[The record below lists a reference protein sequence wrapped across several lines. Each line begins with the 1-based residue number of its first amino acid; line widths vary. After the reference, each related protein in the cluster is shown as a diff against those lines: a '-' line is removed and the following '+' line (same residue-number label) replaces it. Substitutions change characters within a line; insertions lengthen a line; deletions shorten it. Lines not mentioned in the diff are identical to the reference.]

1 MLLTPTGLP
10 RPHIVMLASGGIRVL
25 SYVGALEELDRNGC
39 LGAVRTWCGVSG
51 GALIATAL
59 AFGYTYAE
67 LREIS
72 ERFDF
77 GLLKHIDEE
86 SPIRLLEGCY
96 GLDSG
101 AVLARFCSA
110 LAHVKGLPD
119 TITFGQLAER
129 GGVALRIWVADL
141 ESGQARVMSAGTTP
155 EFPVLKALQAS
166 MSIPIVYEPVI
177 GPSGELF
184 VDGALLHSYPIH
196 TLPAGERAVTLGI
209 IPYNTRC
216 NTQRHDGNLKWYLFR
231 CWNVM
236 FESRS
241 DPIVELFR
249 NSTITVNISTVS
261 ATDFDLDADER
272 LTLIKAG
279 QQATR
284 AYLREFK
291 ERRMALIAKQRRW
304 SA

>member
-10 RPHIVMLASGGIRVL
+10 RPSIVMLASGGIRVL

-67 LREIS
+67 LREIC

-77 GLLKHIDEE
+77 GVLKHIDEQ
-86 SPIRLLEGCY
+86 SPLRLLEGCY

-101 AVLARFCSA
+101 KMLARFCSA

-129 GGVALRIWVADL
+129 AGPTLRIWCADL
-141 ESGQARVMSAGTTP
+141 ETGQARVMSAGTTP
-155 EFPVLKALQAS
+155 EFPVLQALQAS
-166 MSIPIVYEPVI
+166 MSIPIVYEPVV
-177 GPSGELF
+177 GPSGELL
-184 VDGALLHSYPIH
+184 VDGALLHSYPVH
-196 TLPAGERAVTLGI
+196 TLPASERVVTLGI
-209 IPYNTRC
+209 IPHNR
-216 NTQRHDGNLKWYLFR
+216 NVPVQKSEGGIKWYLVR
-231 CWNVM
+231 CWTVM
-236 FESRS
+236 FDHRS
-241 DPIVELFR
+241 DPILELFR
-249 NSTITVNISTVS
+249 GSTIQVEIDTVS

-272 LTLIKAG
+272 AG
-279 QQATR
+279 LVMAGRR
-284 AYLREFK
+284 AAREYLRAFK
-291 ERRMALIAKQRRW
+291 QRRFEAVSKQRRW
-304 SA
+304 SV